1 MTIGE
6 KLKVLRK
13 ERGMT
18 QEQLANQLS
27 VSRQTISSWE
37 SDMTSPDLNQAK
49 DICLLFDI
57 HLDEL
62 VSLDVLMTGKDHE
75 TTLLHRFVGKKCTLS
90 LEDSEIDDEIQGV
103 ILDIRDHFIKIER
116 VEHQQKVIQLLDLS
130 LVQSI
135 SYIKEDK
142 V

>member
-6 KLKVLRK
+6 KIKVLRK

-18 QEQLANQLS
+18 QEMLANQLS

-37 SDMTSPDLNQAK
+37 SDLTSPDLNQAK
-49 DICLLFDI
+49 DICLWFGI

-62 VSLDVLMTGKDHE
+62 ISLDVLLTSKNNE
-75 TTLLHRFVGKKCTLS
+75 ASLLHHFIGKVCTLDVLNDEMDEQVTGLV
-90 LEDSEIDDEIQGV
+90 LE
-103 ILDIRDHFIKIER
+103 IRDHFIKIEKSDKK
-116 VEHQQKVIQLLDLS
+116 EKMIQLLDLS

-135 SYIKEDK
+135 VYIKEERR
-142 V
+142 